1 MTGHRPAVFVAQP
14 QQTRT
19 VPCVHSTNAQTCT
32 EGPLSARQVSPL
44 PLPTHSCSA
53 PRELSAP
60 PSPLPPQAAPG
71 RQAHLDRRLT
81 THSSLHHTVHVPARH
96 PPPTSAQRPQRRG
109 PCVIHRPV
117 WTHLGVIPNHH
128 PPRGELLGT
137 VTHLSLPSF
146 LICILGTT
154 TPPTWGLSH
163 RWNEHCPQTGT
174 PALNRQLVPGLAS
187 QLAEALSRD
196 SQTRAALVILVP
208 KATSSFRR
216 TMQTIQRHKPRSLTP
231 RDPELL
237 AVRITRHY
245 MG

>member
-1 MTGHRPAVFVAQP
+1 MPGRSPRSPFRLTAALLPVNCLHPR
-14 QQTRT
+14 
-19 VPCVHSTNAQTCT
+19 VHFL
-32 EGPLSARQVSPL
+32 PKPL
-44 PLPTHSCSA
+44 PAGKRTWTDASQPTA
-53 PRELSAP
+53 PYITRYTSP
-60 PSPLPPQAAPG
+60 PV
-71 RQAHLDRRLT
+71 T
-81 THSSLHHTVHVPARH
+81 

-128 PPRGELLGT
+128 PPRGELPGT

-146 LICILGTT
+146 LICILETT